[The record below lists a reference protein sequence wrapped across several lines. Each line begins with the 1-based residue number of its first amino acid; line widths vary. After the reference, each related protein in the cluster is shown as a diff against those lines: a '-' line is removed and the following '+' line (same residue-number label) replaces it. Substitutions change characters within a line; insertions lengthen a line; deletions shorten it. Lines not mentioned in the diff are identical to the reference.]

1 MIQLTPKEPNLNTQ
15 LLTILADGEWHSGQT
30 LANAAGIS
38 RVAIWKQLQKLQDL
52 GIEIEGVKNRGYRIE
67 GGLDLLRRSAIETA
81 IGSAAQPDIA
91 ELHVE
96 TQIDSTNRLCLERI
110 SQSLKGAV
118 VVTTE
123 QQTAG
128 RGRRGKAWVSPFAR
142 NIYLSIGWQMQG
154 GASQLQGL
162 SLAAGVA
169 VNRALATLG
178 LANLSLKW
186 PNDLLVDG
194 QKLGGILIEL
204 TGDAAG
210 PCQVVIGLGLNV
222 NMPAVAQ
229 AQIDQPYTDLAA
241 QGITV
246 TRSALLGVL
255 INELI
260 LLLREWE
267 QTGFAAWRSA
277 WQALDAYQNQPVKIF
292 LGDTIIAGV
301 ARGVDEQGAILIE
314 TATGISAFHGG
325 EISLRPQG

>member
-1 MIQLTPKEPNLNTQ
+1 MNTQ

-30 LANAAGIS
+30 LADAAGIS
-38 RVAIWKQLQKLQDL
+38 RVAIWKQLQKLQEY

-67 GGLDLLRRSAIETA
+67 GGIDLL
-81 IGSAAQPDIA
+81 QPDVIKAAMDPRTQNEIA
-91 ELHVE
+91 ELHIE

-110 SQSLKGAV
+110 SQTPTGAV
-118 VVTTE
+118 VVTAE

-169 VNRALATLG
+169 VHRALHKLG
-178 LANLSLKW
+178 LSDLQLKW
-186 PNDLLVDG
+186 PNDLLVQG

-222 NMPAVAQ
+222 DMPKQAQ
-229 AQIDQPYTDLAA
+229 SQIDQAWTDLKT
-241 QGITV
+241 QGV
-246 TRSALLGVL
+246 RSGR
-255 INELI
+255 NELI
-260 LLLREWE
+260 AALVNNLIPLLSEWE
-267 QTGFAAWRSA
+267 QAGFGAWREQ
-277 WQALDAYQNQPVKIF
+277 WQQLDAHKDQPVKIVM
-292 LGDTIIAGV
+292 GEKSIAGT

-314 TATGISAFHGG
+314 TTTGITAFHGG
-325 EISLRPQG
+325 EVSLRGTLTN